1 MRVGGSRGR
10 GMGTRCGQPW
20 QEASRAPRRRS
31 ASARRRAWWLAFPLT
46 LGLGACGGPRL
57 ALAPIPVQDDDRYDV
72 PEPKERVRDD
82 YYDVVDCS
90 VYQPVKQIFDLPR
103 HFRALGGA
111 PKQALN
117 VTPLD
122 DIQDST
128 WFTHRVGSRE
138 ITPEELR
145 QGPNAPVGPDTHG
158 PWKIV
163 RAKTQGVTPGFTI
176 EDPGGHR
183 FVIKFDPLTDP
194 ELSTGAE
201 AISTRFFWAL
211 GYHVPENY
219 IVDFDPAILEIDPK
233 ATVRQGK
240 KRRPMTRADL
250 DLILSKVPP
259 AAGGGLHAIASR
271 LIGGK
276 PLGPPPWLGR
286 RKDDP
291 NDVIPHEHR
300 RELRAYRVFCAWLNH
315 NDSRQ
320 INAMDF
326 FVEEEGRHFVK
337 HYLIDFSATLG
348 SRGKAAEGV
357 NLRSEGFEYLVDYG
371 AMFKSLASVGL
382 YERPWVGV
390 EYPVIRGV
398 GRFEAEHFDPGSWR
412 PDYPNPAFENLTPQ
426 DGFWG
431 AKMVM
436 NFSDAHIRAAV
447 EAAEFTEPLATE
459 TMTRVLIERRDRVGR
474 HWFAQVNPL
483 DRFEVA
489 DAGGAMQLRFDD
501 LAVRYGFEAARHYR
515 AVIESDGRR
524 GQTLDLE
531 SPAVPLSAALA
542 SGNATAHL
550 SGDAA
555 SGGKNGTKA
564 GDDGAPATR
573 LLQVTIHSALGT
585 GWTPAVRV
593 TLQQQA
599 GGAPRIVRI
608 EHDS

>member
-1 MRVGGSRGR
+1 MGACSGR
-10 GMGTRCGQPW
+10 L
-20 QEASRAPRRRS
+20 RRREWS
-31 ASARRRAWWLAFPLT
+31 HSLALACGLVLA
-46 LGLGACGGPRL
+46 LGLEGCGGPRL
-57 ALAPIPVQDDDRYDV
+57 ALDPIPVQDDDRYDV
-72 PEPKERVRDD
+72 SEPKERDRDD
-82 YYDVVDCS
+82 YYDVLDYTL
-90 VYQPVKQIFDLPR
+90 YQPVKRLFDFPR
-103 HFRALGGA
+103 HFRAVGGA

-128 WFTHRVGSRE
+128 WFTHRLGSRE
-138 ITPEELR
+138 ITPDDLR
-145 QGPNAPVGPDTHG
+145 QGPNAPVGPDTRG

-176 EDPGGHR
+176 QDPGGHQ

-194 ELSTGAE
+194 ELATGAE

-211 GYHVPENY
+211 GYNVPENY
-219 IVDFDPAILEIDPK
+219 IVHFDPAILEIDPK

-240 KRRPMTRADL
+240 KRRAMTRADL

-259 AAGGGLHAIASR
+259 AAGGGLRAIASR
-271 LIGGK
+271 IIGGK
-276 PLGPPPWLGR
+276 PVGPPSWQGR
-286 RKDDP
+286 RNDDP

-300 RELRAYRVFCAWLNH
+300 RELRAYRVFCAWLHH

-337 HYLIDFSATLG
+337 HYLIDFGATLG
-348 SRGKAAEGV
+348 SRSYGI
-357 NLRSEGFEYLVDYG
+357 NLRSEGFEYLIDYG

-390 EYPVIRGV
+390 EYPEIRGV

-412 PDYPNPAFENLTPQ
+412 PDYPNPAFDNLTPQ

-436 NFSDAHIRAAV
+436 CFSDAHIRAAV
-447 EAAEFTEPLATE
+447 EAAEFSEPQATE
-459 TMTRVLIERRDRVGR
+459 TITRLLIERRDDVGR

-483 DRFEVA
+483 DGFEVV
-489 DAGGAMQLRFDD
+489 DAGGVKELRFED
-501 LAVRYGFEAARHYR
+501 LAVRHGFEAARRYR
-515 AVIESDGRR
+515 AVVESNGRAR
-524 GQTLDLE
+524 QKLDLE
-531 SPAVPLSAALA
+531 TPAVPLGDALS
-542 SGNATAHL
+542 SGNPTAHATGGDAGGRGDGAKADD
-550 SGDAA
+550 GDAA
-555 SGGKNGTKA
+555 VAAS
-564 GDDGAPATR
+564 
-573 LLQVTIHSALGT
+573 LIQVTIHSALGK

-593 TLQQQA
+593 TLQQQQDH
-599 GGAPRIVRI
+599 APRIVAI